1 MASCCCCWCG
11 FGRRACWERSDGG
24 AGQTF
29 AAFAARTDTAVRRI
43 DRRDGIDLDLAKGD
57 LVSIIGPNG
66 AGKTTLFNLVTGLD
80 RPDAGE
86 VRLDG
91 QDRYRPFAGENGG
104 AGPRAHVSAW
114 PRLRQ
119 SQRDGERPDR
129 RAYQIARGQAG
140 RSPLI
145 GPLLE
150 LGLALWRPA
159 SVKAEEEQLREEVR
173 GILAR
178 FGERLLPR
186 IDQPAYSLSYANRRR
201 VEIARAL
208 ALKPRL
214 LLLDEPTAGMNPTET
229 TEMQGLIAELKA
241 EGLTILL
248 IEHKLELVMRLSDR
262 VIVMDEGKKIA
273 EGARRGRAER
283 PQGDRGLSRPRPVA
297 VGTRYAGDGGMSG
310 PRLLPSR
317 CCGCPTS
324 TPSTARRRC
333 ISTSRSTC
341 RAATSSAC
349 WAATPAASRRR

>member
-1 MASCCCCWCG
+1 MTGTTPLLSLRSVTRT
-11 FGRRACWERSDGG
+11 FGGL
-24 AGQTF
+24 
-29 AAFAARTDTAVRRI
+29 TAV
-43 DRRDGIDLDLAKGD
+43 DHIDLDLGQGE

-86 VRLDG
+86 VRLG
-91 QDRYRPFAGENGG
+91 AQVITGFSPEKLANLGVARTFQLGRVFGNLSVMENVLIG
-104 AGPRAHVSAW
+104 AHA
-114 PRLRQ
+114 RLAAVK
-119 SQRDGERPDR
+119 P
-129 RAYQIARGQAG
+129 AV
-140 RSPLI
+140 PLI

-150 LGLALWRPA
+150 LGLALLRPA
-159 SVKAEEEQLREEVR
+159 SVKAEEERLREEVR

-229 TEMQGLIAELKA
+229 AEMQALISELKA

-248 IEHKLELVMRLSDR
+248 IEHKLDMVMRLSDR

-273 EGARRGRAER
+273 EGAGEEVRNDPKVIEAYLGH
-283 PQGDRGLSRPRPVA
+283 GLSPV
-297 VGTRYAGDGGMSG
+297 
-310 PRLLPSR
+310 
-317 CCGCPTS
+317 TS
-324 TPSTARRRC
+324 DERE
-333 ISTSRSTC
+333 
-341 RAATSSAC
+341 
-349 WAATPAASRRR
+349 PAA